1 MTEPEAA
8 TGVNY
13 ADDEADFDPTQEPLT
28 LTLTLTQTLT
38 LTLPH
43 LTLTLT
49 LTLPHLTLPLALTLA
64 LHYDT
69 TQYEYVRAPPAVPA
83 APPPPPPAAPPPV
96 PFDTRAFPDM
106 APTRRVAPG
115 L

>member
-28 LTLTLTQTLT
+28 LTLTLTQ
-38 LTLPH
+38 
-43 LTLTLT
+43 TLT